1 MVSNQAA
8 VRLSVWWQ
16 QQQQV
21 KNMRRRRRRRR
32 GGGSVTQS
40 KGEGV
45 LTDSL

>member
-21 KNMRRRRRRRR
+21 KNMRRRRR